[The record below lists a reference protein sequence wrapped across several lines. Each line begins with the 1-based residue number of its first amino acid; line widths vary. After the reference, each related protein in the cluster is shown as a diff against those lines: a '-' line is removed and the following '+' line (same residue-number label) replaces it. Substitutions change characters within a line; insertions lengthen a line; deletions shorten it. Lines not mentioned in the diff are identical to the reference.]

1 MPGMNPNK
9 IDLSNALVVSLFRH
23 ALFVSG
29 LFRLTLI
36 AVVLMLI
43 LVASR
48 WILRFNLSPEGLNEP
63 RARTYLRW
71 GFGAVWL
78 IDGILQFQVS
88 MPLGLANNVIQ
99 PLTANT
105 PSWLHSL
112 MAHGILLW
120 NSHPINL
127 AVGTAWLQVGIGLAL
142 LVSNG
147 ITGRIAGLVS
157 AAWAALI
164 WLIGNG
170 AGGFFVT
177 GASFLFGWP
186 GATAFYAMAGVWLFL
201 KPETFHR
208 WFSIVTLRVLAVIV
222 ALGAFLQILP
232 SNEFWHGGNSNAL
245 TTMTSFMTK
254 IAQPHWVAW
263 LSRGTGTLAGSLGGG
278 FNLVVIFWLVAC
290 AVGLWFGATKRWRWP
305 VWALVVGCL
314 FFWLTAQD
322 TSLFGGLS
330 TDFNSLL
337 PLAVLAWC
345 ASPSLRDAPARV
357 RKLPKELTAS
367 TGAVLATF
375 ATAMIVYSAALM
387 STSAFAGAETT
398 LYQAQ
403 NGPASSAL
411 QAKIAPPFTLT
422 DQFDKPYT
430 LGEHPGYVTLLT
442 FLDPRCWTDCPL
454 LAQQLRLLRG
464 QLPNNTKLDIVAV
477 AADPF
482 HEHLTD
488 LRHFIAIRD
497 LSHVEN
503 FYYVTGTLSAMQ
515 KVWASYDIGV
525 TMTKSDVMSIH
536 SDFMYIIDS
545 KHHLRWVIP
554 DDPIASTSGQ
564 SSAVSELRGLLA
576 DEGIR

>member
-9 IDLSNALVVSLFRH
+9 INLSNALIVSLFRH
-23 ALFVSG
+23 ALFVTG
-29 LFRLTLI
+29 MLRLTLI

-43 LVASR
+43 LVGTR
-48 WILRFNLSPEGLNEP
+48 WILRFNLSPAGLNEP

-112 MAHGILLW
+112 MAHGILIW

-142 LVSNG
+142 LASNG

-157 AAWAALI
+157 ACWAALI

-170 AGGFFVT
+170 AGGLFVT
-177 GASFLFGWP
+177 GTSFLFGWP
-186 GATAFYAMAGVWLFL
+186 GATFFYAVAGVWIFL
-201 KPETFHR
+201 KPEIFRR
-208 WFSIVTLRVLAVIV
+208 WFSIVTLRVLAAVV
-222 ALGAFLQILP
+222 ALGAVLQILP

-245 TTMTSFMTK
+245 TSMTSFMTK
-254 IAQPHWVAW
+254 IAQPHWLAW
-263 LSRGTGTLAGSLGGG
+263 LSRNTGNLAGSIGGG
-278 FNLVVIFWLVAC
+278 FNLVVIFWLGAC
-290 AVGLWFGATKRWRWP
+290 AVGLWFGATKNWRWP
-305 VWALVVGCL
+305 VWTLVTGCL

-337 PLAVLAWC
+337 PLSVLAAC
-345 ASPSLRDAPARV
+345 ALPSLRDTPARAH
-357 RKLPKELTAS
+357 KLPKELTSS
-367 TGAVLATF
+367 TGAVVATF

-387 STSAFAGAETT
+387 ATSTFASAETT

-403 NGPASSAL
+403 NGAASSASTR
-411 QAKIAPPFTLT
+411 APDFSLT
-422 DQFDKPYT
+422 DQFDQPYA
-430 LGEHPGYVTLLT
+430 LGQHPGYVTLLT

-454 LAQQLRLLRG
+454 LAQQLRQLRG
-464 QLPNNTKLDIVAV
+464 DLAPNTKLDIVAV
-477 AADPF
+477 AADPL
-482 HEHLTD
+482 HEQLSD

-497 LSHVEN
+497 LAHVKD
-503 FYYVTGTLSAMQ
+503 FYFVTGDLSAMQ
-515 KVWASYDIGV
+515 KVWASYGIGV
-525 TMTKSDVMSIH
+525 SMTKSDVMSIH
-536 SDFMYIIDS
+536 SDYMFIVNA
-545 KHHLRWVIP
+545 KEQLRWVIP
-554 DDPIASTSGQ
+554 DDPIATSSGTAST
-564 SSAVSELRGLLA
+564 VSELRDLLA
-576 DEGIR
+576 DEGIH